1 VGRPN
6 EIGRGVLSVHDGDDE
21 ESSVELHV
29 AEAATMDLLLFD
41 GGNMLE
47 ARLLDDA
54 GLSLY
59 APDII
64 WEVAPVTNTRVVT
77 FGNLALIGSI
87 AWFAVGRDWGGR
99 TEAVPFGDPRRTE
112 AAADRMSGM
121 SAADR
126 ATLEAERRLAEKEA
140 RVRRLEAEV
149 RAKRDQRGGDAA
161 G

>member
-1 VGRPN
+1 LP
-6 EIGRGVLSVHDGDDE
+6 
-21 ESSVELHV
+21 
-29 AEAATMDLLLFD
+29 
-41 GGNMLE
+41 
-47 ARLLDDA
+47 
-54 GLSLY
+54 
-59 APDII
+59 
-64 WEVAPVTNTRVVT
+64 
-77 FGNLALIGSI
+77 LIGSI
-87 AWFAVGRDWGGR
+87 IWFAVGRDWGGR